1 MERYQ
6 KEESPGDI
14 TAIAEKIKGWIDLR
28 KKVIR
33 RGQRYPTVILSST
46 TSEKEGFQE
55 MLLK

>member
-28 KKVIR
+28 KKGDTERPDIPY
-33 RGQRYPTVILSST
+33 GYSLFDHI
-46 TSEKEGFQE
+46 
-55 MLLK
+55 